1 MQSGDTRDSFLFYD
15 KTGIHFHG
23 VSKQQLLDARK
34 ILITEIGLSNL
45 QITEAASYSLAMVV
59 RFALGLS
66 ATGGKVCLVV
76 NDSLAGQVAL
86 ACARHL
92 RNAGSE
98 TILLPFCAVSNAS
111 DDFRQQFQVLQ
122 KMDVKVVAPE
132 TISTIETYFEQ
143 AHNLIFAL
151 YGGNISVPFA
161 MDDFIKFLN
170 ESRIP
175 IHCIESPFGVNV
187 DTGFI
192 EDEALYASSTLSLGA
207 PFKGLHPANDYV
219 GRHYLC
225 DISLTKSLY
234 ETMGDDLSRLFSDQP
249 VIQIFPE
256 KNEGSQ
262 SESDIP

>member
-1 MQSGDTRDSFLFYD
+1 MQSGDTGNSFLFYD

-23 VSKQQLLDARK
+23 VSEQQLLDARRM
-34 ILITEIGLSNL
+34 LITELGLSNT

-66 ATGGKVCLVV
+66 ATGGKVCVVV
-76 NDSLAGQVAL
+76 NDSLAGHVAL

-98 TILLPFCAVSNAS
+98 TIILPFCAVSNAS

-122 KMDVKVVAPE
+122 RMGAKVVAPE
-132 TISTIETYFEQ
+132 TISLIQSYFEQ
-143 AHNLIFAL
+143 SHNLIFAL
-151 YGGNISVPFA
+151 YGGNSSVPFA
-161 MDDFIKFLN
+161 LDDFVELLN
-170 ESRIP
+170 ESKTP
-175 IHCIESPFGVNV
+175 IHCIESPYGVNV
-187 DTGFI
+187 DTGAI

-207 PFKGLHPANDYV
+207 PFKGLHSANDYV

-249 VIQIFPE
+249 VVQIFPK
-256 KNEGSQ
+256 KNE
-262 SESDIP
+262 ES